1 MIENK
6 MNEMMVIGLGETA
19 GDLIADLPEM
29 NNFAKLV
36 ALREGKRYG
45 RDSKIKLINLKE
57 RNPWRELWVPE
68 GGIIVLADLDSL
80 ERGEELLKLNKK
92 LSHKKVVFLLMRPHR
107 LEGDLKL
114 NRANLIIE
122 KLLENKAA
130 VLCFDDEVMISN
142 MRSSVNDAFANKR
155 NLMTQSI
162 AYFLDMLR
170 DLGPVKIN
178 LNDLRSLLK
187 EEYGIVN
194 FAHGKGHRISDS
206 VEDLWGSPLLGKS
219 RSTADVGLL
228 YMRMG
233 SAHGDL
239 NVLHDLGTTVE
250 LACPEHCQFLRA
262 YGNGYGDPEEIE
274 LLLALI
280 RTNKVDQ
287 APKPTYQN
295 KPEISKQVTYDDD
308 VMHMFLRHENTPGL
322 MTKLKVPTYKRLGL
336 KVQK

>member
-1 MIENK
+1 
-6 MNEMMVIGLGETA
+6 
-19 GDLIADLPEM
+19 
-29 NNFAKLV
+29 
-36 ALREGKRYG
+36 
-45 RDSKIKLINLKE
+45 
-57 RNPWRELWVPE
+57 
-68 GGIIVLADLDSL
+68 
-80 ERGEELLKLNKK
+80 
-92 LSHKKVVFLLMRPHR
+92 
-107 LEGDLKL
+107 
-114 NRANLIIE
+114 
-122 KLLENKAA
+122 
-130 VLCFDDEVMISN
+130 
-142 MRSSVNDAFANKR
+142 
-155 NLMTQSI
+155 
-162 AYFLDMLR
+162 
-170 DLGPVKIN
+170 
-178 LNDLRSLLK
+178 
-187 EEYGIVN
+187 
-194 FAHGKGHRISDS
+194 
-206 VEDLWGSPLLGKS
+206 
-219 RSTADVGLL
+219 
-228 YMRMG
+228 MRMG